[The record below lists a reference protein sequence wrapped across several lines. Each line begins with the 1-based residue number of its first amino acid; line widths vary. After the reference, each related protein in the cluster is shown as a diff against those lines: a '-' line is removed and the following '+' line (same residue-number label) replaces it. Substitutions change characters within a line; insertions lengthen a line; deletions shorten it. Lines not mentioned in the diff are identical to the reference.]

1 MTQDD
6 DKTPKRPKRKV
17 TKKTTKKPLEESA
30 EDVDFKKKIQKA
42 IQADL
47 SIFAKKR
54 SLSQKQVSV
63 INSFIEEHLSYFI
76 LLGYTSN
83 GDPVSVVNAPTQK
96 DSDSLGT
103 LIQKFLA
110 KYVDP
115 PQQLPPHY

>member
-17 TKKTTKKPLEESA
+17 TKKTAKKPLEESA

-63 INSFIEEHLSYFI
+63 INSFIEEHLSCFI
-76 LLGYTSN
+76 LLGYTAN

-110 KYVDP
+110 KYIDP